1 MFPSHLQGGLVQVRS
16 CAHILL
22 QTGDLITSENSET
35 SKLLSWHSLPQT
47 PIIFFSMDILASEPR
62 KGHSD
67 RHHIEWVLVG
77 AGCEGTPARLVYLM
91 AASTKDSAMSWFA
104 VWVVQPFLF
113 WKANTSLPFATLQ
126 EDFKLGSSPRL
137 LHWAVSRT
145 SILGQAIRHLK
156 CGYWN
161 RDMFWTSSILHSK
174 DRTKKVKEPGII
186 ILYWIHVKFK
196 LFWMH

>member
-22 QTGDLITSENSET
+22 QTGDLITAENSET
-35 SKLLSWHSLPQT
+35 SKLLSWHSLPHT
-47 PIIFFSMDILASEPR
+47 LLIFFSMDSLASEPR

-67 RHHIEWVLVG
+67 CHHTEWVMVG
-77 AGCEGTPARLVYLM
+77 AGCEGAPARLVYLM

-104 VWVVQPFLF
+104 VLVVQPFLF
-113 WKANTSLPFATLQ
+113 WKANTSLPFTTLQ

-137 LHWAVSRT
+137 SHWAVSRI
-145 SILGQAIRHLK
+145 SILGQAIRHWK

-161 RDMFWTSSILHSK
+161 RDTFWASSILYSK
-174 DRTKKVKEPGII
+174 DRT
-186 ILYWIHVKFK
+186 
-196 LFWMH
+196 

>member
-1 MFPSHLQGGLVQVRS
+1 MFPSYLQVGLGQVRS

-35 SKLLSWHSLPQT
+35 SKLLSWHALPHT
-47 PIIFFSMDILASEPR
+47 LLIFFSMDNLDSEPR
-62 KGHSD
+62 KGHND
-67 RHHIEWVLVG
+67 CHHIEWVLVG
-77 AGCEGTPARLVYLM
+77 AGSEGAPARLVSLM

-104 VWVVQPFLF
+104 VWVIQPFLF

-137 LHWAVSRT
+137 LHWAVSRI

-161 RDMFWTSSILHSK
+161 RDMFSASSILYSK
-174 DRTKKVKEPGII
+174 DRTKKGEGARNHNF
-186 ILYWIHVKFK
+186 ILNTCQI
-196 LFWMH
+196 